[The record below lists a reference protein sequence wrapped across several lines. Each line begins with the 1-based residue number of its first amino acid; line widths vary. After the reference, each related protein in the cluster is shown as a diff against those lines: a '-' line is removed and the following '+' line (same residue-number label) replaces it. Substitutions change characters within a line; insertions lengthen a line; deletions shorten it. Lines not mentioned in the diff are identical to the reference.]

1 MSEIARYKAKI
12 LVDKMVEE
20 DGLDVSAMLQRKIE
34 NRIYL
39 ALKEQDRDTRHA
51 CSDAVLSSKDNPSGA
66 CINARAI

>member
-1 MSEIARYKAKI
+1 MSQIARDKAKS

-20 DGLDVSAMLQRKIE
+20 DGLDVPAMLQRKIE
-34 NRIYL
+34 DRIYH

-51 CSDAVLSSKDNPSGA
+51 CSDAVLENKNNPSGA

>member
-1 MSEIARYKAKI
+1 MSEIARNKAKI

-20 DGLDVSAMLQRKIE
+20 DGLDVSAVLQRKIE

-51 CSDAVLSSKDNPSGA
+51 CSDAVLSNHDNPSGA

>member
-1 MSEIARYKAKI
+1 MSDIARNKAKI

-20 DGLDVSAMLQRKIE
+20 DGLDVSAVLQRKIE

-51 CSDAVLSSKDNPSGA
+51 CSDAVLSNQENPSGA

>member
-1 MSEIARYKAKI
+1 MSEIARNKAKI

-39 ALKEQDRDTRHA
+39 ALKEPDRDTRHA
-51 CSDAVLSSKDNPSGA
+51 CADAVLSSKDNPSGA